1 MVVLADKR
9 CLLGGELIAVDAVG
23 WLRAFAG
30 WRWVFGGVAVEAGVA
45 EVDVASVAFDF
56 DGELMIFSVR
66 GEVLYLF

>member
-1 MVVLADKR
+1 MVVLADEC
-9 CLLGGELIAVDAVG
+9 CLLGGELVAISAAG
-23 WLRAFAG
+23 WLGAVAG
-30 WRWVFGGVAVEAGVA
+30 WWWVFGSVTVEAGVA